1 MREQLSPGWAERSP
15 DVMLGVCKILA
26 SINTVVGKI
35 QDWWDIQN
43 NNLRA

>member
-1 MREQLSPGWAERSP
+1 MRERLSPGWAELFL
-15 DVMLGVCKILA
+15 DVRLGFLKILA
-26 SINTVVGKI
+26 SINTVAGKI